1 MASAACPARSRAP
14 LPRSVD
20 PVSADNAQPV
30 CAPRQCRWLAFPAIN
45 PPASCLRSS
54 AYATVTFGISF
65 RLNGDR
71 TPLARPRQKD
81 IPIPARPRA
90 HTPLGEAVSPT
101 SAVDT
106 IERDHEPDR
115 ADGPHQHT
123 KCGTISPE
131 EIGRMMSGKE
141 ASQLIF

>member
-101 SAVDT
+101 EEEFWRVVRPSGAMVVLVGARS
-106 IERDHEPDR
+106 IL
-115 ADGPHQHT
+115 
-123 KCGTISPE
+123 ISYCKY
-131 EIGRMMSGKE
+131 IV
-141 ASQLIF
+141 I